1 METEGLSGSL
11 TCLRWQTW
19 GWRQGLASAKLR
31 TRELPCGSH
40 VFSLASD
47 QFNNLSSLLS
57 LWPLPSSFACGIFS
71 RRMLNCSQTAAA
83 RGRGGSGTSA
93 LVSGASSSCHGVTY
107 LDRPVPG
114 AVSTRGRCSDF
125 VFELPPLFE
134 ACLSEQRVPQ
144 SQVTETEEEAEDA

>member
-1 METEGLSGSL
+1 MSRRHRASLEFLGRAGPGVLLLLPRGPDLPFWGSQSGLCPPGEGPRSAGSF
-11 TCLRWQTW
+11 Q
-19 GWRQGLASAKLR
+19 
-31 TRELPCGSH
+31 P
-40 VFSLASD
+40 
-47 QFNNLSSLLS
+47 
-57 LWPLPSSFACGIFS
+57 CGIFS

-114 AVSTRGRCSDF
+114 AVPTRGRCSDF

-134 ACLSEQRVPQ
+134 ACLSEQRVLQ

>member
-57 LWPLPSSFACGIFS
+57 LWPLPSSFACVFP
-71 RRMLNCSQTAAA
+71 
-83 RGRGGSGTSA
+83 SA
-93 LVSGASSSCHGVTY
+93 PEDVTKPEPHRWGWEVERLGV
-107 LDRPVPG
+107 
-114 AVSTRGRCSDF
+114 
-125 VFELPPLFE
+125 
-134 ACLSEQRVPQ
+134 
-144 SQVTETEEEAEDA
+144 